1 MTSRRAYRG
10 HRQLS
15 VGWLQIRFLA
25 PNRYQL
31 LSIHRMKFKFPG
43 TEEGPSSSSHFSL
56 TPGAPAVLK
65 CPGPGDP
72 LMSRPLQLSGLHW
85 RPPLPRATITG
96 PRQHTQHTHSYT
108 RTHGLASGYPGL
120 TPPRPRASL
129 LQAEVGISVAEELA
143 LAKCGI
149 KHGSHWAA
157 IRSCTGKF
165 VRGAEGL
172 CISVPRTP
180 GHTVPGP

>member
-31 LSIHRMKFKFPG
+31 LSIHKMKFKFPG

-72 LMSRPLQLSGLHW
+72 LMSRPLQLSGLQLAASFTQSDYHW
-85 RPPLPRATITG
+85 PLSAHPA
-96 PRQHTQHTHSYT
+96 HTQLHTHAWPGFRVPWADPSPP
-108 RTHGLASGYPGL
+108 PGL
-120 TPPRPRASL
+120 PSPGRGRHFHGRG
-129 LQAEVGISVAEELA
+129 VGTS
-143 LAKCGI
+143 
-149 KHGSHWAA
+149 
-157 IRSCTGKF
+157 
-165 VRGAEGL
+165 
-172 CISVPRTP
+172 
-180 GHTVPGP
+180 

>member
-31 LSIHRMKFKFPG
+31 LSIHEMKFKFPG

-72 LMSRPLQLSGLHW
+72 LMSRPLQLSGLQLAASFTQSDYHW
-85 RPPLPRATITG
+85 PLSAHPA
-96 PRQHTQHTHSYT
+96 HTQLHTHAWPGFGVPWADPSP
-108 RTHGLASGYPGL
+108 SPGL
-120 TPPRPRASL
+120 PSPGRGRHFRGRG
-129 LQAEVGISVAEELA
+129 VGTS
-143 LAKCGI
+143 
-149 KHGSHWAA
+149 
-157 IRSCTGKF
+157 
-165 VRGAEGL
+165 
-172 CISVPRTP
+172 
-180 GHTVPGP
+180 